1 MILPL
6 LQQQDYDENVYQL
19 KESQEQGNSNNN
31 IPIIIK
37 IGKAVN
43 AIRLGKY
50 NNNTI
55 IDHNN
60 K

>member
-31 IPIIIK
+31 IPIIK
-37 IGKAVN
+37 SGKAVH
-43 AIRLGKY
+43 AIRLGNTTPLLITT
-50 NNNTI
+50 NNG
-55 IDHNN
+55 